1 MEQGRLLGK
10 RAVVTAAGQ
19 GIGRATVLAMCAAG
33 ATVYACDMDEA
44 LLATLPAAPTLVPT
58 RLDACSAVDVARL
71 ARYGESEFALV
82 DFRGAVS
89 PALDGLRT
97 ALAQARPLRCYS
109 VPRTDG
115 QAAFGLAGEAV
126 LPALAALCPADLR
139 AQAFGP
145 GDVLLTLCAGIGAQL
160 WNLSYD
166 GVTRVALLCDASLVR
181 HQWAALQAAVV
192 ATGGRAGAQGAWFAA
207 RPPAA

>member
-19 GIGRATVLAMCAAG
+19 GIGRATALAMCAAG
-33 ATVYACDMDEA
+33 ATVYACDLDEA

-71 ARYGESEFALV
+71 ARYGESEFALA

-89 PALDGLRT
+89 PALDGL
-97 ALAQARPLRCYS
+97 PPPRCYS
-109 VPRTDG
+109 VPRADG

-139 AQAFGP
+139 AQAFGS
-145 GDVLLTLCAGIGAQL
+145 GDVLQTLCAGIGAQL